1 MKILL
6 TGANGYIGK
15 RILPDLLSQGH
26 KVVCMVR
33 DRRRFNFPV
42 EKFKDNLE
50 LIRVDLLKKE
60 TLKNIPK
67 DIDAAYYLV
76 HSMQTSSIAFG
87 SLEEESAKNFVE
99 SINKTSTKQI
109 IYLSGIANDE
119 NLSKHLSSRFNVEK
133 ILGSGKTPL
142 TVLRAAIIIGSG
154 SASFEIVRDLVE
166 KLPVMVTPK
175 WLNTKCQPISIRNV
189 KEYLVGVLLNEKT
202 YNKIFDIGGPDI
214 LSYKEMLTIY
224 AKVRKL
230 KRFILV
236 LPRLPF
242 ELQGSI
248 YWIYLFSSAN
258 IFLTKSLVE
267 SMKNEVICKNM
278 GICEIVKITLLSY
291 EVAIENAF
299 EKITQNDVASSWK
312 DALSSGTL
320 EQNFL
325 ENLRVP
331 VHGCLTDVRKVEIK
345 TDVSKV
351 KQNIW
356 RIGGKN
362 GWYYWNWAWKVRGVF
377 DKISGGVGLRRG
389 RKNPTELKAG
399 DALDFWRVLLAD
411 EPKSR
416 LVLFAEMKVP
426 GEAWLELKIVTS
438 RDDKVYY
445 KQTATF
451 RPSGLL
457 GRLYWYFLIPSH
469 AIIFRGMAK
478 RIAGY

>member
-6 TGANGYIGK
+6 TGSNGYIGK
-15 RILPDLLSQGH
+15 RILPELLSQGH

-42 EKFKDNLE
+42 EKFNDNLE

-60 TLKNIPK
+60 TLQNIPK

-76 HSMQTSSIAFG
+76 HSMQTSSVSFG

-99 SINKTSTKQI
+99 TINLTSAKQI

-166 KLPVMVTPK
+166 KLPIMVTPK

-202 YNKIFDIGGPDI
+202 FNKIFDIGGPDI
-214 LSYKEMLTIY
+214 LSYKEMLEIY

-230 KRFILV
+230 KRIILV

-267 SMKNEVICKNM
+267 SMKNEVICKKM
-278 GICEIVKITLLSY
+278 GICEIVKINLLSY

-299 EKITQNDVASSWK
+299 EKITKNDVASSWK

-331 VHGCLTDVRKVEIK
+331 VHGCLTDVRKVEVK
-345 TDVSKV
+345 SRVESV

-356 RIGGKN
+356 KIGGKN
-362 GWYYWNWAWKVRGVF
+362 GWYYWNWIWEIRGFF
-377 DKISGGVGLRRG
+377 DKIIGGVGLRRG
-389 RKNPTELKAG
+389 RRSPTELKAG

-438 RDDKVYY
+438 RDDKIYY

-451 RPSGLL
+451 RPSGLF
-457 GRLYWYFLIPSH
+457 GRLYWYFLIPAH

-478 RIAGY
+478 KIAGY

>member
-15 RILPDLLSQGH
+15 RILPELLAKGY

-33 DRRRFNFPV
+33 DRRRFNFSK
-42 EKFKDNLE
+42 EIYKENLE

-76 HSMQTSSIAFG
+76 HSMQTSNVSFET
-87 SLEEESAKNFVE
+87 LEEESAKNFVE
-99 SINKTSTKQI
+99 AINQTNAKQI

-133 ILGSGKTPL
+133 ILGSAIIPL

-154 SASFEIVRDLVE
+154 SASFEIIRDLVE
-166 KLPVMVTPK
+166 KLPIMITPK

-189 KEYLVGVLLNEKT
+189 KEYLVEVLLNEKT
-202 YNKIFDIGGPDI
+202 FDKIFDIGGPDI
-214 LSYKEMLTIY
+214 LSYKEMLDIY

-230 KRFILV
+230 KRYILV
-236 LPRLPF
+236 LPTLPF
-242 ELQGSI
+242 DLKGSI

-258 IFLTKSLVE
+258 AFLTKSLVE
-267 SMKNEVICKNM
+267 SMKNEVVCKKM
-278 GICEIVKITLLSY
+278 GIGEIVKIKLLTF
-291 EVAIENAF
+291 EIAIENAF
-299 EKITQNDVASSWK
+299 ERITQNDVASSWI

-320 EQNFL
+320 ELNFL
-325 ENLRVP
+325 ENFRVP
-331 VHGCLTDVRKVEIK
+331 IHGCLSDVRKVEIK
-345 TDVSKV
+345 TNVETV

-356 RIGGKN
+356 KIGGEN
-362 GWYYWNWAWKVRGVF
+362 GWYFWNSAWEIRGTV
-377 DKISGGVGLRRG
+377 DKIIGGVGLRRG
-389 RKNPTELKAG
+389 RRSQTELKAG

-411 EPKSR
+411 ESKGR
-416 LVLFAEMKVP
+416 LVLFAEMKLP
-426 GEAWLELKIVTS
+426 GEAWLELKIETS
-438 RDDKVYY
+438 RDGKIYF

-451 RPSGLL
+451 RPKGLL
-457 GRLYWYFLIPSH
+457 GRLYWYSLIPVH
-469 AIIFRGMAK
+469 ALIFKGISRK
-478 RIAGY
+478 IAGY

>member
-15 RILPDLLSQGH
+15 RILPELLLQGY

-33 DRRRFNFPV
+33 DRRRFNFPI
-42 EKFKDNLE
+42 ERFKENLE

-60 TLKNIPK
+60 TLQNIPK

-76 HSMQTSSIAFG
+76 HSMQTSNISFG
-87 SLEEESAKNFVE
+87 SLEEKSAQNFVE
-99 SINKTSTKQI
+99 ALNQTNSKQI
-109 IYLSGIANDE
+109 IYLSGIANDQ

-133 ILGSGKTPL
+133 ILSSGKVPL

-154 SASFEIVRDLVE
+154 SASFEIIRDLVE
-166 KLPVMVTPK
+166 KLPIMITPK

-189 KEYLVGVLLNEKT
+189 KEYLVGVLLNDKT
-202 YNKIFDIGGPDI
+202 FNKTFDIGGPDI
-214 LSYKEMLTIY
+214 LSYKEMLEIY
-224 AKVRKL
+224 AKVRNL
-230 KRFILV
+230 KRFIWV
-236 LPRLPF
+236 LPRLPL
-242 ELQGSI
+242 ELKGSI

-267 SMKNEVICKNM
+267 SMRNEVVCKKM
-278 GICEIVKITLLSY
+278 GICKIVKLELLPY
-291 EVAIENAF
+291 EKAIENAF
-299 EKITQNDVASSWK
+299 ERITQNDVASSWK
-312 DALSSGTL
+312 DALSSGIL
-320 EQNFL
+320 GQKYL

-331 VHGCLTDVRKVEIK
+331 VHGCLTDVRKVEIL
-345 TDVSKV
+345 TDTDKV

-356 RIGGKN
+356 KIGGEN
-362 GWYYWNWAWKVRGVF
+362 GWYFWDWAWKIRGIF
-377 DKISGGVGLRRG
+377 DKIIGGVGLRRG
-389 RKNPTELKAG
+389 RRSPTELKAG

-411 EPKSR
+411 EAKGR

-426 GEAWLELKIVTS
+426 GDAWLELKIENS
-438 RDDKVYY
+438 RDDKIYF

-457 GRLYWYFLIPSH
+457 GRLYWYSLIPTH